1 MDVSVGTFNLNNLFS
16 RFNFE
21 AQVDAIVEDDPD
33 SGLTATY
40 TFNDPERFRLRTYQG
55 RLVHGKIPADQETIA
70 ARIAAMDLDV
80 LCAQEVEDIDTLRF
94 FTAQHLNGRYRFL
107 TLVEGNDPRLI
118 DLAVLSKLP
127 LGPVVTHQH
136 AVHPEAPDEAVFSR
150 DLLEVDIL
158 HPTKGTR
165 LLTLF
170 NNHLKSQFVPFD
182 QDPVAGKQA
191 ADDRRRRQAET
202 IEQLVAARTRP
213 DSRYLITG
221 DLNDAPEAPTLA
233 AIAASDQLQ
242 LVNGLA
248 QPTETRPPK
257 ADVPPAPAHGA
268 WTHRF
273 KEAGQPAHY
282 ELFDQIWLSPS
293 LAARQTGAFI
303 DRRTRHGGDGS
314 DHDPAWVTLD
324 L

>member
-1 MDVSVGTFNLNNLFS
+1 MNVTVGTFNLNNLFS

-21 AQVDAIVEDDPD
+21 AQVDEVVEDDPD

-40 TFNDPERFRLRTYQG
+40 TFNDPERFKLRTYQG
-55 RLVHGKIPADQETIA
+55 RLVHGKNPADQDTIA

-94 FTAQHLNGRYRFL
+94 FAAQRLAGRYRFL
-107 TLVEGNDPRLI
+107 TLLEGNDPRLI

-127 LGPVVTHQH
+127 LGPVVSHQH
-136 AVHPEAPDEAVFSR
+136 AVHPEDPAERVFSR

-165 LLTLF
+165 LLTVF

-202 IEQLVAARTRP
+202 IERIVAARTRP
-213 DSRYLITG
+213 DSRYLIVG
-221 DLNDAPEAPTLA
+221 DLNDTPDAPTLA
-233 AIAASDQLQ
+233 PFAASSQLQ
-242 LVNGLA
+242 LVNGLT

-257 ADVPPAPAHGA
+257 ADTPPAPASGA

-273 KEAGQPAHY
+273 KQAGQPAHY
-282 ELFDQIWLSPS
+282 ELFDQIWLSPA

-314 DHDPAWVTLD
+314 DHDPAWVTLS